1 MKIGQFSDSF
11 LPIVDG
17 VGRVSHAY
25 AVQLAQKGHEVT
37 VVAPMVDFGFRGGL
51 PYDLCDYFSHEL
63 PVMKQYSAGIP
74 ALDPHYAA
82 RIQNISF
89 DVIHAHAPFITGQ
102 EALRLARKRRVPL
115 VGTFHSKY
123 YDDFYKATNAQMIA
137 ELGVKFVVN
146 FYERCNEVWTVSE
159 NSANVLRSYGYNGEI
174 VVLPNGTPD
183 VSPDPARAAAA
194 RSFFSLPDRPTLLY
208 CGQLSWKKNIRL
220 TLEAV
225 GKLRALGV
233 DCSLVLVGQGPDEAE
248 IRALAA
254 QLVPDAIFTGHLHDD
269 QLLYGLYEAADL
281 FVFPSLYDT
290 SGMVVRE
297 AASVATPSVVAVGSA
312 PAEPIQDGQNGY
324 LCEDDPDSLCSALD
338 HALSN
343 MERLR
348 CVGANARKTIHL
360 PWSRVADMAVE
371 RYQRLIQMGV

>member
-17 VGRVSHAY
+17 VGRVAHEY
-25 AVQLAQKGHEVT
+25 AVQLAQKGHAVT
-37 VVAPMVDFGFRGGL
+37 VVAPMGDFGFRGGL
-51 PYDLCDYFSHEL
+51 PYELCDYFSREL

-82 RIQNISF
+82 RIQSIPL
-89 DVIHAHAPFITGQ
+89 DILHAHDPFITGQ
-102 EALRLARKRRVPL
+102 EALRIAKKRQLPI

-146 FYERCNEVWTVSE
+146 FYERCDEVWTVSE
-159 NSANVLRSYGYNGEI
+159 NSADALRSYGYSGEI

-194 RSFFSLPDRPTLLY
+194 KAHFALPDRPTLLY
-208 CGQLSWKKNIRL
+208 CGQLNWKKNLRL
-220 TLEAV
+220 TIESV
-225 GKLRALGV
+225 GKLRAKGV
-233 DCSLVLVGQGPDEAE
+233 DCTLVLAGQGPDEGE
-248 IRALAA
+248 IRALTSR
-254 QLVPDAIFTGHLHDD
+254 LVPDAVFTGHLHDD

-281 FVFPSLYDT
+281 FLFPSLYDT

-297 AASVATPSVVAVGSA
+297 AASVATASVVALGSA
-312 PAEPIQDGQNGY
+312 PAEPIQDGVNGY
-324 LCEDDPDSLCSALD
+324 ICEDDPDSMSAVLER
-338 HALSN
+338 ALSDPQK
-343 MERLR
+343 LR
-348 CVGANARKTIHL
+348 EVGLNARRTIHL
-360 PWSRVADMAVE
+360 PWSRVLDMAVE
-371 RYQRLIQMGV
+371 RYEALVKAGK